1 MKTLL
6 SLWRFLFLEEADDTE
21 QKYGNLDGEVISLE
35 IDLGNPKSNLG
46 LILTGN
52 RNLEQMNT
60 FVAAVQPGSAA
71 DFDGGIIPGDEL
83 LEVNRR
89 K

>member
-1 MKTLL
+1 M
-6 SLWRFLFLEEADDTE
+6 FLEEADDTE
-21 QKYGNLDGEVISLE
+21 QKYGHLDGEVISLE
-35 IDLGNPKSNLG
+35 IDLGNPRTNLG

-60 FVAAVQPGSAA
+60 FVAGVQPGSAA

-83 LEVNRR
+83 LEVKN
-89 K
+89 KMSCHTF